1 MRFDFVV
8 GEGYCTRFVD
18 GGRFAT
24 DSPGRSDHRPS
35 RNVSRTAVR
44 DRDPPM
50 RDYFQK
56 PKCPA
61 QIADVEADVEV
72 CFVRIPEKG

>member
-8 GEGYCTRFVD
+8 GEGYRTRFVD

-35 RNVSRTAVR
+35 RNVSGSAVR
-44 DRDPPM
+44 DSRPH
-50 RDYFQK
+50 RLRF
-56 PKCPA
+56 
-61 QIADVEADVEV
+61 
-72 CFVRIPEKG
+72 FPEKFSIFSAI

>member
-24 DSPGRSDHRPS
+24 DSPGRKVALDNGHVVLARIGGKMS
-35 RNVSRTAVR
+35 RHHIRIVR
-44 DRDPPM
+44 GDKVLLEMSPYDLR
-50 RDYFQK
+50 R
-56 PKCPA
+56 
-61 QIADVEADVEV
+61 
-72 CFVRIPEKG
+72 VRIIYRRKEE